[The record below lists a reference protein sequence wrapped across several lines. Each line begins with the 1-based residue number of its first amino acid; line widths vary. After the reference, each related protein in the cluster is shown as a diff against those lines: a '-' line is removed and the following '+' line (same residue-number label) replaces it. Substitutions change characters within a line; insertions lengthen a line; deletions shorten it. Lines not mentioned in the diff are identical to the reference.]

1 MKQSFIEGAVIVS
14 AGGIAA
20 KILGAFYRIP
30 LTNLLGGQGM
40 GVYQMVYPLYCL
52 LLTLA
57 SAGVPAGLSR
67 IVSVWQARGIPSRGV
82 LSRALLLFGAV
93 GGAGSLLML
102 AAAGGVSALQG
113 EPAAAEAYRMLA
125 PSVFLVALI
134 SCFRGWFQGR
144 HNFLPTALSE
154 TAEQAVKAA
163 LGLSFA
169 YVFRADVYRA
179 VSYALLS
186 VTASE
191 LFALL
196 LLVALSLPA
205 KKPLYAPASPPAKS
219 VFRVTLPVAA
229 AAGVLPLSHFADSVL
244 IVRLLARAGI
254 DATAQYGL
262 FAGAAST
269 LVNLPASVC
278 YGLAAAVVPAVSA
291 ARAQG
296 GSGGREIAF
305 ALKCTLFLSLPAAAF
320 LLAFPGQTCAFLF
333 RSVAGEEGRLL
344 AGLVRALSPSAV
356 LLAAAQTLSACLTGC
371 GRPRAAACSM
381 AAGVAVKLA
390 LEAALLSVP
399 AVGIFG
405 AAYAADACYLVALLL
420 NLYYSIKGS
429 RLRAGQSGLAGKI
442 GAAGRVG
449 SHTETRSLQAEAGG
463 PPIWADALRFLLF
476 SALAV
481 GAAWAPA
488 EVHVLWGLA
497 AAGGVYLAL
506 SWLFRAF
513 SAEELS
519 FIARKK
525 FRKRRTG

>member
-67 IVSVWQARGIPSRGV
+67 IVSVWEARGAPSRGV

-229 AAGVLPLSHFADSVL
+229 AAPARARGHRRHGAVRAVRGGGFHPRQPARLRLLRAGGGRRARRVGVAGTGRKWRARDRLRPQMHPVCIPSRGGVFAGIPGADVRLSLPLGRGGRRPPAC
-244 IVRLLARAGI
+244 G
-254 DATAQYGL
+254 
-262 FAGAAST
+262 AGAGAVT
-269 LVNLPASVC
+269 FRRLVGGGADPFRLPH
-278 YGLAAAVVPAVSA
+278 GL
-291 ARAQG
+291 RQAQG
-296 GSGGREIAF
+296 GRLFDGGGGGGEAGAGSGA
-305 ALKCTLFLSLPAAAF
+305 ALRPR
-320 LLAFPGQTCAFLF
+320 GGHF
-333 RSVAGEEGRLL
+333 RGGICCRRLL
-344 AGLVRALSPSAV
+344 FGCASSQFV
-356 LLAAAQTLSACLTGC
+356 L
-371 GRPRAAACSM
+371 
-381 AAGVAVKLA
+381 
-390 LEAALLSVP
+390 
-399 AVGIFG
+399 
-405 AAYAADACYLVALLL
+405 
-420 NLYYSIKGS
+420 
-429 RLRAGQSGLAGKI
+429 
-442 GAAGRVG
+442 
-449 SHTETRSLQAEAGG
+449 
-463 PPIWADALRFLLF
+463 
-476 SALAV
+476 
-481 GAAWAPA
+481 
-488 EVHVLWGLA
+488 
-497 AAGGVYLAL
+497 
-506 SWLFRAF
+506 
-513 SAEELS
+513 
-519 FIARKK
+519 
-525 FRKRRTG
+525 